1 MATSSCFL
9 LPLLFFVR
17 MVIGYVDQPSV
28 TPLSPETPLRQEA
41 EAWVEKTLQAMSLEE
56 KVGQVI
62 FPVTY
67 TDFSDLRGTR
77 YQEVTR
83 NIVEYHVGGYLAFR
97 GEVLSAAT
105 LIRQMQEQAKIPLL
119 LTADLE
125 GGAGLVLRGAT
136 RFPKAMAIGATYD
149 TQSAYQTGRIT
160 AIEAR
165 AIGININF
173 YPVVDVNNNPRNPI
187 INIRSFGE
195 EPARVA
201 DMARAYIQGSQEQ
214 GVLATAKHFPG
225 HGDTATDSHLDLPV
239 INVSRDR
246 LESVELPPFRAAIES
261 GVGAVMT
268 AHLFIPSLEPQ
279 PGVPATL
286 SSAILT
292 DLLKRQLRFE
302 GLVFTD
308 AMNMG
313 GIVKKFKNGDAAVR
327 AFNAGADVILFPPSV
342 PDAYVGLLNAA
353 KTGQIKQ
360 ERLNESVRKVLET
373 KARLGLHQ
381 RTKQNADE
389 VAKSVGSDENQS
401 IAQHIM
407 DRAVTLVR
415 DEKNVLPFREFP
427 HDQELLVLTMLDDR
441 RPQETRGAA
450 FVQNIRQR
458 HPRMIHHEILAETP
472 AAQIQLIQELAGRVD
487 RIVIGTYIRVG
498 SFKGSI
504 DLSPNQLD
512 LLRALSRFDKPLAFV
527 LFGSPYLLSFVPGLP
542 SYILTYEDYPGA
554 ELAAA
559 KAIMGEIPFRGK
571 LPVSLPELYPAGHGI
586 QK

>member
-1 MATSSCFL
+1 MTTSSYFL
-9 LPLLFFVR
+9 LPLLLF
-17 MVIGYVDQPSV
+17 VIGYAVQQPPK
-28 TPLSPETPLRQEA
+28 PLSPENPLNEEA
-41 EAWVEKTLQAMSLEE
+41 RAWVDRTLQSMTLEQ

-67 TDFSDLRGTR
+67 TASADLRGAP
-77 YQEVTR
+77 YQEVVR
-83 NIVEYHVGGYLAFR
+83 NVTKYHVGGYLAFR
-97 GEVLSAAT
+97 GEVSSAT
-105 LIRQMQEQAKIPLL
+105 DLIRQMQEKAKIPLL

-149 TQSAYQTGRIT
+149 TNSAYQTGRVT
-160 AIEAR
+160 ALEAR
-165 AIGININF
+165 AVGIHVNF

-195 EPARVA
+195 DPARVA

-239 INVSRDR
+239 ITVARDR
-246 LESVELPPFRAAIES
+246 LESIELPPFRAAIDA

-279 PGVPATL
+279 EGVPATL

-292 DLLKRQLRFE
+292 DLLKKQLCFA

-313 GIVKKFKNGDAAVR
+313 GIVKKFKNGDAAAR
-327 AFNAGADVILFPPSV
+327 AFKAGADVILFPPSV
-342 PDAYVGLLNAA
+342 PDAYMGLLDAA
-353 KTGQIKQ
+353 KGGEIT
-360 ERLNESVRKVLET
+360 EARLNQSVRKILET
-373 KARLGLHQ
+373 KARLGLYQ
-381 RTKQNADE
+381 GRQPDQAKPART
-389 VAKSVGSDENQS
+389 VGATENRR
-401 IAQHIM
+401 IAQDIM

-415 DEKNVLPFREFP
+415 DEKNVLPFRDVQQ
-427 HDQELLVLTMLDDR
+427 DQQILLLTMLDSR
-441 RPQETRGAA
+441 RRQETRGAA
-450 FVQNIRQR
+450 LVRNIRER
-458 HPRMIHHEILAETP
+458 HSRTVHHEILAGTP
-472 AAQIQLIQELAGRVD
+472 AAKIKLVQTLARQADLIV
-487 RIVIGTYIRVG
+487 VGTYIRVG
-498 SFKGSI
+498 AFKGSI
-504 DLSPNQLD
+504 DLSPTQLD
-512 LLRALSRFDKPLAFV
+512 LLQTLSKLDKPFAFV
-527 LFGSPYLLSFVPGLP
+527 LFGSPYLLSFVPELP
-542 SYILTYEDYPGA
+542 SYVLTYEDYPGA

-559 KAIMGEIPFRGK
+559 KAIMGEIPFRGR

-586 QK
+586 HK